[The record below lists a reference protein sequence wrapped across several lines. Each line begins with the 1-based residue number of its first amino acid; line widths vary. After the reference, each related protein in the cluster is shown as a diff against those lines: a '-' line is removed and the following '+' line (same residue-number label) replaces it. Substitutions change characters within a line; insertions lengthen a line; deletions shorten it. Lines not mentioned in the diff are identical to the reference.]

1 MTAELRPR
9 GRPAGLNGDDLLA
22 VAREVFLQRG
32 YRGASMDEVARRARI
47 SKASLYREHASKSAL
62 YAAVVHHW
70 TLAGR
75 DAMRPAL
82 ERLRASDDLRRG
94 LVDLAETMR
103 AGILSPPVVA
113 MRRLVTAEA
122 REQPEVAATYL
133 EESWNTNIRRL
144 AEALQALAG
153 SGRLR
158 IEDPAA
164 AAEQF
169 TWLVIGAPLNARM
182 LGGDGSAT
190 GVDAAVDLFLAGY
203 RANA

>member
-144 AEALQALAG
+144 AEALHALAG

>member
-1 MTAELRPR
+1 MTAEFRPR

-122 REQPEVAATYL
+122 REQPEVAVTYL

>member
-1 MTAELRPR
+1 
-9 GRPAGLNGDDLLA
+9 
-22 VAREVFLQRG
+22 
-32 YRGASMDEVARRARI
+32 
-47 SKASLYREHASKSAL
+47 
-62 YAAVVHHW
+62 
-70 TLAGR
+70 
-75 DAMRPAL
+75 
-82 ERLRASDDLRRG
+82 
-94 LVDLAETMR
+94 MR

>member
-133 EESWNTNIRRL
+133 EESWNTSIRRL

>member
-1 MTAELRPR
+1 MLGRDLRALGILTQMGEL
-9 GRPAGLNGDDLLA
+9 
-22 VAREVFLQRG
+22 
-32 YRGASMDEVARRARI
+32 
-47 SKASLYREHASKSAL
+47 ASKHRGTGHL
-62 YAAVVHHW
+62 YV
-70 TLAGR
+70 
-75 DAMRPAL
+75 
-82 ERLRASDDLRRG
+82 
-94 LVDLAETMR
+94 ETR
-103 AGILSPPVVA
+103 S
-113 MRRLVTAEA
+113 R
-122 REQPEVAATYL
+122 
-133 EESWNTNIRRL
+133 WNTNIRRL